1 MKRHIRGRNGA
12 ACLCALLAGLL
23 LCLSGT
29 GTTAPRNMAELLGIG
44 TYGEDAGRNR
54 EETE

>member
-1 MKRHIRGRNGA
+1 MGKRLNKIGN
-12 ACLCALLAGLL
+12 
-23 LCLSGT
+23 LSGT

-44 TYGEDAGRNR
+44 TYGEDAGMKR